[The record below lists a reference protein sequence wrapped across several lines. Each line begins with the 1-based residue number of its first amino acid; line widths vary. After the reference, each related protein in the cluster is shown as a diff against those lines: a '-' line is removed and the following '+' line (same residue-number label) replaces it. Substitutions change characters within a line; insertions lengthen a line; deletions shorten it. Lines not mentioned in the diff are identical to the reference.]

1 MSTKK
6 LIRNLLFIIIGF
18 ILTLVILANVF
29 KDAVVAKVLERS
41 ASSFNV
47 PLTVGDVDLSLLRK
61 FPLAS
66 IEFNDILLVDSLG
79 DASPDTILSVNKL
92 YASVDIMQFMD
103 GNVFVKKVEVE
114 GATANY
120 TIDSAGVSNLD
131 FIFEAM
137 AYDSSK
143 VEEPDTSKL
152 QGIFELEDLILED
165 ITLKYADAGLH
176 LSSIINL
183 PEVNVR
189 GEVTPSGYMAAIDGS
204 ARLNNANYDTYRLED
219 LSSSVISFD
228 LSAINDSIQVNEL
241 KVNAPHT
248 SASFSG
254 QVINGKWPYLD
265 LKYAGEI
272 SSLKHLI
279 NLLPQKLIKE
289 YKIHRL
295 DGGVALSG
303 TVKGLL
309 SDTLLPRIDASY
321 AIENLTLEYDTLPVI
336 DHLALK
342 GSYTNGLL
350 ASNSTTQIY
359 IANFEANTMNN
370 KFTASGDIKNLDE
383 IFYNLKLGANVNLN
397 DWIAYVPD
405 NMVQKMNGKVY
416 ASLQTSGVLPDSIT
430 DDYIEYAIERSVLRL
445 NANNISIK
453 MDSVPEIKNLSG
465 KLKYINRDI
474 KLSELKVKVPEYN
487 VDITD
492 GVLGTKYR
500 GSIYDVDNMT
510 FNLDTFRLELNNSS
524 NFGGSGYLA
533 SINSGEYWLKAYT
546 DLNLNEIKPM
556 IPDTLVTELEG
567 QVVASFISAGKFNI
581 DSIDDQSVD
590 LLLRDSRLS
599 VKTESL
605 TVHTLDSLAGIDNLT
620 TQVEYN
626 DDLLSI
632 NKTSGTYNSID
643 FAVDSASIANL
654 YNAYFLNNADTILV
668 KGNYNAGDL
677 DYAFLTA
684 FMPEED
690 SSDTN
695 ESSESE
701 EEELWT
707 YKFQGKVGVNSFK
720 YGKAIFED
728 MSSKVLVEPDYYVAD
743 GFKVRA
749 FGGDMVAS
757 AKYEVG
763 SETYSVAQYKLDLKG
778 MDIQQLFTDFDDFHE
793 YLDEGE
799 EPFITSKQV
808 TGILSSHMDGRVIF
822 GEDYEVNYDSLQVKG
837 NLHLDK
843 GSLINVQA
851 VKDVEDIPMI
861 GLKGLDN
868 LQFSTL
874 DSKIFIFKNKWYV
887 PSTEIRSSSFDANF
901 FGMSSFKEDYSY
913 HIRVFLGEVL
923 ASKSKKNLAKQAK
936 ENGFEQ
942 DDATKGRTSLY
953 LVSRMIEGRSKAW
966 FDKKKDRDKMK
977 KTIRAQQGA
986 LNFIFFPKLVNFET
1000 GVE

>member
-254 QVINGKWPYLD
+254 QVINGTWPYLD

-757 AKYEVG
+757 AKYKVD
-763 SETYSVAQYKLDLKG
+763 SEDHSVVQCKLDLHE
-778 MDIQQLFTDFDDFHE
+778 MDIHKLFLDFNDFE
-793 YLDEGE
+793 AFLDEDEPPYMTSDQIKGLFSTKMDMRIALGKQMEPYLDS
-799 EPFITSKQV
+799 IRL
-808 TGILSSHMDGRVIF
+808 TGDLTLEDGA
-822 GEDYEVNYDSLQVKG
+822 
-837 NLHLDK
+837 
-843 GSLINVQA
+843 LINVPA
-851 VKDVEDIPMI
+851 VMEVEAIPFI
-861 GLKGLDN
+861 GLKNLDN
-868 LQFSTL
+868 LQFSKMT
-874 DSKIFIFKNKWYV
+874 SSIFIHRN
-887 PSTEIRSSSFDANF
+887 EIWIPKTDIISSSFSASF
-901 FGMSSFKEDYSY
+901 LGMHGFGEEYSY
-913 HIRVFLGEVL
+913 HIRVMLRKIMSGNTKHLNKKKKEGGFGED
-923 ASKSKKNLAKQAK
+923 
-936 ENGFEQ
+936 E
-942 DDATKGRTSLY
+942 KGTL
-953 LVSRMIEGRSKAW
+953 LVSSYLDGKSKAW
-966 FDKKKDRDKMK
+966 FDNKKDRDRMSTRVRMK
-977 KTIRAQQGA
+977 RNGLNA
-986 LNFIFFPKLVNFET
+986 LFNPELVHYITE
-1000 GVE
+1000 